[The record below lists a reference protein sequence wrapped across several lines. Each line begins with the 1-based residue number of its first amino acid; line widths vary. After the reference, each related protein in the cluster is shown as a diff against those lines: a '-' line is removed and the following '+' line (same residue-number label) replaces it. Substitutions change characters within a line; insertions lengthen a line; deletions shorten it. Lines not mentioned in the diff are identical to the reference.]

1 MPALG
6 GILRAA
12 AAAPGARGGHS
23 VQTAKARHAM
33 SDEGVQL
40 FLQRPG
46 EPVSQRYLLSDA
58 DIKRLCWGILAD
70 LDPEEAEHFGVVVIP
85 TNNHAVRRPARVK
98 LDGQVDQLLRALK
111 PGPATNAAL
120 QSVTDITS
128 KTIGSRMVTLINM
141 GLVQR
146 VDGGRGSGN
155 RATYALT
162 DDGLEQISTQK
173 GAG

>member
-12 AAAPGARGGHS
+12 GAMPGARGGHT
-23 VQTAKARHAM
+23 VQTTKARHAM

-58 DIKRLCWGILAD
+58 EAKRLAWAILAD
-70 LDPEEAEHFGVVVIP
+70 LDPEEADHFGIAVIP
-85 TNNHAVRRPARVK
+85 TNDHAVRRPVRIK

-120 QSVTDITS
+120 HSATNIPG
-128 KTIGSRMVTLINM
+128 KTIGSRMVVLINI
-141 GLVQR
+141 GLVKR
-146 VDGGRGSGN
+146 VDGACGSGN
-155 RATYALT
+155 RAIYALT
-162 DDGLEQISTQK
+162 EDGVEHISSEK
-173 GAG
+173 AAA